1 MFISD
6 KLKIISVLFVFV
18 VTFGTGFLTGQ
29 KVSGDYYRNEI
40 KQIEI
45 KSLQLENEY
54 LIKKIDTQTELKNKV
69 NEVLSYAEDQKQN
82 IDRAYTVSL
91 NRVQQP
97 HDPGANKV
105 QLPDNS
111 RTHTGT
117 KTAGADQC
125 HIKNNRDFKRLSERL
140 LIQAKEYDLLK
151 VKYNSLL
158 QIYQEAEQRINNF
171 K

>member
-18 VTFGTGFLTGQ
+18 VTFGTGFVTGQ

-54 LIKKIDTQTELKNKV
+54 LIKKIDTQKELKNKV
-69 NEVLSYAEDQKQN
+69 NEVLSYAENQKQD
-82 IDRAYTVSL
+82 IDYAYTVSI
-91 NRVQQP
+91 NRLQQP
-97 HDPGANKV
+97 HDPGANKM
-105 QLPDNS
+105 QLPDNPG
-111 RTHTGT
+111 THTGI
-117 KTAGADQC
+117 KTTGENQRNCD
-125 HIKNNRDFKRLSERL
+125 NRKDFKRLSEQL

>member
-54 LIKKIDTQTELKNKV
+54 LLKKIDTQTELKNKV

-82 IDRAYTVSL
+82 IDRAYSVSL
-91 NRVQQP
+91 NRVQQS
-97 HDPGANKV
+97 HGPGANKV
-105 QLPDNS
+105 QLPDNA
-111 RTHTGT
+111 RTYTRT
-117 KTAGADQC
+117 KTAGANQC
-125 HIKNNRDFKRLSERL
+125 HFNNRKDFKRLSEQL

-171 K
+171 N

>member
-18 VTFGTGFLTGQ
+18 VTFGTGFVTGQ

-54 LIKKIDTQTELKNKV
+54 LIKKIDTQKELKNKV
-69 NEVLSYAEDQKQN
+69 NEVLSYAENQKQD
-82 IDRAYTVSL
+82 IDRAYTVSI
-91 NRVQQP
+91 NRLQQP
-97 HDPGANKV
+97 HGTSADKV
-105 QLPDNS
+105 SMSDNAGTYT
-111 RTHTGT
+111 RT
-117 KTAGADQC
+117 KTSRGNQC
-125 HIKNNRDFKRLSERL
+125 HCDSRKNFKRLSEQL
-140 LIQAKEYDLLK
+140 LNQAKEYDLLK

-171 K
+171 N

>member
-69 NEVLSYAEDQKQN
+69 NEVLSYAETQKQDV
-82 IDRAYTVSL
+82 DRAYTVSL
-91 NRVQQP
+91 NRLQQS
-97 HDPGANKV
+97 HGTDTNKV
-105 QLPDNS
+105 QLPSDAS
-111 RTHTGT
+111 V
-117 KTAGADQC
+117 TAGTTAKRADQC

-171 K
+171 N

>member
-6 KLKIISVLFVFV
+6 KVKIISVLFVFV

-45 KSLQLENEY
+45 KSLQIENEY

-69 NEVLSYAEDQKQN
+69 NEVLSYAENSKADV
-82 IDRAYTVSL
+82 DRAYTVSL
-91 NRVQQP
+91 NRLQQS
-97 HDPGANKV
+97 HGPGANKV
-105 QLPDNS
+105 QLPDNA
-111 RTHTGT
+111 RTHTGI
-117 KTAGADQC
+117 KTARADQC
-125 HIKNNRDFKRLSERL
+125 HCDNSKDFKRFSEQL

>member
-18 VTFGTGFLTGQ
+18 VTFGTGFMTGQ

-69 NEVLSYAEDQKQN
+69 NEVLSYAENQKQD
-82 IDRAYTVSL
+82 IDRAYTVSI
-91 NRVQQP
+91 NRLQQS
-97 HDPGANKV
+97 HDPSANKV
-105 QLPDNS
+105 QLPDNAG
-111 RTHTGT
+111 THAGIKTTG
-117 KTAGADQC
+117 ANQRHCD
-125 HIKNNRDFKRLSERL
+125 NRKDFKRLSEQL
-140 LIQAKEYDLLK
+140 LKQAKEYDLLK

>member
-91 NRVQQP
+91 NRLQQSP
-97 HDPGANKV
+97 GPGANKV
-105 QLPDNS
+105 QLPDNA
-111 RTHTGT
+111 RTHTGI
-117 KTAGADQC
+117 KTARADQC
-125 HIKNNRDFKRLSERL
+125 HCDNRKDFKRLSEQL

>member
-18 VTFGTGFLTGQ
+18 VTFGTGFVTGQ

-91 NRVQQP
+91 NRLQQP
-97 HDPGANKV
+97 HDPGANKM
-105 QLPDNS
+105 QLPDNA
-111 RTHTGT
+111 GT
-117 KTAGADQC
+117 YTRIKTTRENQRYCD
-125 HIKNNRDFKRLSERL
+125 NRKDFKRLSEQL
-140 LIQAKEYDLLK
+140 LDQAKEYDLLK

>member
-6 KLKIISVLFVFV
+6 KVKIFSVLFVFV

-69 NEVLSYAEDQKQN
+69 NEVLSYAETQKQD

-91 NRVQQP
+91 NRLQQP
-97 HDPGANKV
+97 HNPGANKV

-111 RTHTGT
+111 RTYTGI
-117 KTAGADQC
+117 KTARADQC
-125 HIKNNRDFKRLSERL
+125 HIKNNRDFKRLSEQL
-140 LIQAKEYDLLK
+140 LNQAKEYDLLK

>member
-54 LIKKIDTQTELKNKV
+54 LIKKI
-69 NEVLSYAEDQKQN
+69 
-82 IDRAYTVSL
+82 SL
-91 NRVQQP
+91 VIGEIFFNY
-97 HDPGANKV
+97 
-105 QLPDNS
+105 L
-111 RTHTGT
+111 
-117 KTAGADQC
+117 
-125 HIKNNRDFKRLSERL
+125 
-140 LIQAKEYDLLK
+140 
-151 VKYNSLL
+151 VKYL
-158 QIYQEAEQRINNF
+158 
-171 K
+171 

>member
-6 KLKIISVLFVFV
+6 KVKIISVLFVFV

-69 NEVLSYAEDQKQN
+69 NEVLSYAETQKQDV
-82 IDRAYTVSL
+82 DRAYSVSL
-91 NRVQQP
+91 NRLQQP

-105 QLPDNS
+105 QLPDNAG
-111 RTHTGT
+111 TYTGI
-117 KTAGADQC
+117 KTAGANQC
-125 HIKNNRDFKRLSERL
+125 HCGNRKDFKRLSEQL

-158 QIYQEAEQRINNF
+158 QIYQEAEQKINNF